1 MEAQPPDKSDM
12 NRVMTRSIQFIDLAA
27 QQRRVGPRIQAAI
40 TRVLEHGRYILGPE
54 VDELEDALAA
64 FCSAKHVVTCASGTD
79 ALLMALMALGVKPG
93 DAVFLPSF
101 TFVSTAEV
109 VVLLGATPVFVDV
122 NEDDFLINLE
132 SVNAAIENA
141 ERLKLTPK
149 ILIPVDLFGQPADY
163 DALMQVARDWD
174 LFVIADAAQSF
185 GGSRSGKRV
194 GTLAPITA
202 TSFFPAKPLGCYG
215 DGGALFTGDEELMIA
230 LRSIRV
236 HGQGRDDHDN
246 VRIGI
251 NGRLDTLQAA
261 VLVEKLAL
269 FEDEIIARQRVARRY
284 TEALQDVTRT
294 QKIACG
300 AVSAWAQYTIRVP
313 QRDEVAAYL
322 RTYNIPTAVYYSK
335 PLHKQKAYVE
345 FPTAPTALSV
355 SEQLAK
361 EVLSLPMHPYLDPAT
376 QDFIIETVRDAIRNA
391 SADTR
396 MYD

>member
-1 MEAQPPDKSDM
+1 MEEQPPDKSSM
-12 NRVMTRSIQFIDLAA
+12 NRAAMARPIHFIDLAA

-40 TRVLEHGRYILGPE
+40 TRVLEHGIYILGPE
-54 VDELEDALAA
+54 VAELEDALAA

-79 ALLMALMALGVKPG
+79 ALLMALMAFGVKPG

-132 SVNAAIENA
+132 SVNAAIEKA
-141 ERLKLTPK
+141 KKLKLRPK
-149 ILIPVDLFGQPADY
+149 IVMPVDLFGQPADY
-163 DALMQVARDWD
+163 DALMQVARDWG
-174 LFVIADAAQSF
+174 LLVIADAAQSF

-202 TSFFPAKPLGCYG
+202 TSFFPAKPLGGYG
-215 DGGALFTGDEELMIA
+215 DGGALFTDDEELMIA

-236 HGQGRDDHDN
+236 HGQGRDKYDN

-269 FEDEIIARQRVARRY
+269 FEDEILARQRVARRY
-284 TEALQDVTRT
+284 TDALQDITRT

-300 AVSAWAQYTIRVP
+300 AVSPWAQYTIRVP

-322 RTYNIPTAVYYSK
+322 RKYNIPTAVYYSK
-335 PLHKQKAYVE
+335 PLHTQKAYAE
-345 FPTAPTALSV
+345 FPTAPGALPV

-376 QDFIIETVRDAIRNA
+376 QDFIIEAVRDAIRNA
-391 SADTR
+391 SADT
-396 MYD
+396 